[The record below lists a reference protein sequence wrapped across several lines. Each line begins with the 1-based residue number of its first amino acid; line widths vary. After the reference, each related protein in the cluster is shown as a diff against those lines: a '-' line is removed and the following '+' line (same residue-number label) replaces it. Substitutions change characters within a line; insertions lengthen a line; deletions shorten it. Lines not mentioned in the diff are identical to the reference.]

1 MNEVALAENFPHAR
15 FHPEAHLLTWFPSG
29 SLTNERADEV
39 IDFIEA
45 EEAGFGE
52 PFHRFTD
59 MSGYTRIQI
68 GLDHVVRLA
77 RRRKRGY
84 KGLPIKSA
92 FYAVR
97 LISVSIA
104 RMYEELMAGSLIEV
118 RTFRDRGDVAD
129 WLGVPEAL
137 LYAKGKKPKG

>member
-1 MNEVALAENFPHAR
+1 MNAKALAEKFPYAR
-15 FHPEAHLLTWFPSG
+15 FHPEAHLFAWFPTG
-29 SLTNERADEV
+29 ILDNERADQV
-39 IDFIEA
+39 FDFIEEQEA
-45 EEAGFGE
+45 ESRE

-77 RRRKRGY
+77 RRRKRSY

-92 FYAVR
+92 FFAVR

-104 RMYEELMAGSLIEV
+104 RMYEELMEGSLIEV
-118 RTFRDRGDVAD
+118 RTFRSRAD
-129 WLGVPEAL
+129 AAVWLGVPEAL
-137 LYAKGKKPKG
+137 LYEKEQKPKG